1 MKVNIC
7 GVPYKVKYK
16 KVIKEG
22 QEGICEGLIAYRKQ
36 KIYLRKN
43 MPKEITEETLT
54 HEILHGILTH
64 MGKNELTNDEEF
76 VQGLANAIYQ
86 SFKVREVSE

>member
-16 KVIKEG
+16 RVIEEE
-22 QEGICEGLIAYRKQ
+22 QAGIAEGLIVYRKQ

-64 MGKNELTNDEEF
+64 MGKSELTNDEEF

-86 SFKVREVSE
+86 SFRIRK

>member
-16 KVIKEG
+16 RVIEEE
-22 QEGICEGLIAYRKQ
+22 QAGIAEGLIVYRKQ
-36 KIYLRKN
+36 RIYLRKN

-86 SFKVREVSE
+86 SFRIRK